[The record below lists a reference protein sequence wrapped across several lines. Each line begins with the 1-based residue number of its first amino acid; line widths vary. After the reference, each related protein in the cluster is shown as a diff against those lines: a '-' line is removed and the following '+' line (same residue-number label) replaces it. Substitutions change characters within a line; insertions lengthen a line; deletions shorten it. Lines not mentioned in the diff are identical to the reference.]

1 MSCRSTMENLA
12 HEIYLEKQ
20 QEKRDKENEDLI
32 NFWLGTFGGKPIR
45 KPVLD
50 QSIVKNT
57 VEPWVGKEMAKKFDE
72 MNRITIKTNEDFKGA
87 N

>member
-12 HEIYLEKQ
+12 KEIYLEKQ
-20 QEKRDKENEDLI
+20 QEKLRQEEEEFV
-32 NFWLGTFGGKPIR
+32 NFWCGTKPIR

-57 VEPWVGKEMAKKFDE
+57 IEPWVGKEMAKKFDE
-72 MNRITIKTNEDFKGA
+72 MHRITIKTNEDFNKG
-87 N
+87 

>member
-1 MSCRSTMENLA
+1 MSCRSTMENLGR
-12 HEIYLEKQ
+12 EIYLYKQ
-20 QEKRDKENEDLI
+20 QEKLRQEQEEDV

-57 VEPWVGKEMAKKFDE
+57 IEPWVGKEMVKKFDE
-72 MNRITIKTNEDFKGA
+72 MHRITIKTNEDFNKG
-87 N
+87 

>member
-1 MSCRSTMENLA
+1 MSCRTTMENLA
-12 HEIYLEKQ
+12 HEIYLDKQ
-20 QEKRDKENEDLI
+20 KEMRDKENEDLV
-32 NFWLGTFGGKPIR
+32 NFWLGTFGAKPIR

-57 VEPWVGKEMAKKFDE
+57 IEPWVGKEMAKKFDE
-72 MNRITIKTNEDFKGA
+72 MNRITIETNKE

>member
-12 HEIYLEKQ
+12 KEIYLDIQKEKMR
-20 QEKRDKENEDLI
+20 QEEEDFVNFLI
-32 NFWLGTFGGKPIR
+32 GTDGRKPIR

-57 VEPWVGKEMAKKFDE
+57 IEPWVGKEMAKKFDE
-72 MNRITIKTNEDFKGA
+72 MYRITIEIN
-87 N
+87 